1 MKRHCILQFHVKIWH
16 RLVRNSSR
24 VCFHCFP
31 VCPRRAKRVVKMF
44 KIPHHLCEDAPCPWK
59 KKTPKVCFLRKISH
73 YVRNRLLKIN
83 FHEFFVKSVHAQS
96 GKVVKTTITVFT
108 GKSTFFRQINVFT
121 KKVTKELISRKFL
134 SVIELKHCTVW
145 KKCKIICESDL
156 HYISRKTADK
166 ILCET
171 DITNFF
177 QVIQQQ
183 STFCYYK

>member
-83 FHEFFVKSVHAQS
+83 FHEFFVKSVHATLWYFR
-96 GKVVKTTITVFT
+96 KFTLKRKIFRETVFIFMAKLPFKNECFQCFIVT
-108 GKSTFFRQINVFT
+108 FMKSLVKWKWRLDFIE
-121 KKVTKELISRKFL
+121 ELWDLKFL
-134 SVIELKHCTVW
+134 KYL
-145 KKCKIICESDL
+145 L
-156 HYISRKTADK
+156 
-166 ILCET
+166 
-171 DITNFF
+171 
-177 QVIQQQ
+177 
-183 STFCYYK
+183 